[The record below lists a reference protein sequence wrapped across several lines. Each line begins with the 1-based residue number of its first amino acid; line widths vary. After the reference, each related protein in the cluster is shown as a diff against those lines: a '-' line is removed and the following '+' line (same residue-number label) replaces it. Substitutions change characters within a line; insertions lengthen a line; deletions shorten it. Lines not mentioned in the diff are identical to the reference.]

1 MYSVCFTL
9 FVRDMSDLGHS
20 TEKIAQQTYF
30 TVGKRPGSGN
40 DQNLQC
46 LSQQATFWY
55 KNNKQI

>member
-9 FVRDMSDLGHS
+9 FVRDMSDLGYS
-20 TEKIAQQTYF
+20 TEKIAQQIYF
-30 TVGKRPGSGN
+30 TVGKRPGSEN
-40 DQNLQC
+40 DQNFQC